1 MIKETTEKSLSYR
14 QPLTVTNVIIHRN
27 GVSVAIC
34 PKCHKAIDR
43 DYQAF
48 CDSCG
53 QKLKWTAM
61 RKMTV
66 RYI

>member
-1 MIKETTEKSLSYR
+1 MIKETTEESLLYR
-14 QPLTVTNVIIHRN
+14 QPERVAEIIVYRN
-27 GVSVAIC
+27 GVTVAIC

-53 QKLKWTAM
+53 QKLKWTAK